1 MKTSR
6 LLSGLGAVAM
16 AVVPVAAQAGTRAAD
31 AGTVSVQPVKMS
43 TVSRSAQ
50 SADEVSEAGGSA
62 TIIGIIAAIAVIIGI
77 IAATGDSD
85 DDRTPGSAL

>member
-31 AGTVSVQPVKMS
+31 TGAISVQPVAMS
-43 TVSRSAQ
+43 GVERGTETVTTK
-50 SADEVSEAGGSA
+50 SELNGSA
-62 TIIGIIAAIAVIIGI
+62 TILAILALLALVAGIAAASG
-77 IAATGDSD
+77 D
-85 DDRTPGSAL
+85 DDTTD

>member
-31 AGTVSVQPVKMS
+31 TGAIAVQPVKMS
-43 TVSRSAQ
+43 GVERGTESVTTK
-50 SADEVSEAGGSA
+50 SELGGSA
-62 TIIGIIAAIAVIIGI
+62 VIIAALAAIAVIVGI
-77 IAATGDSD
+77 IIAVD
-85 DDRTPGSAL
+85 DDDTTD

>member
-31 AGTVSVQPVKMS
+31 SGAIAVQPVKMS
-43 TVSRSAQ
+43 GVERGTETVTTS
-50 SADEVSEAGGSA
+50 SEMGGSTA
-62 TIIGIIAAIAVIIGI
+62 ILAALAVIAVIIGI
-77 IAATGDSD
+77 IIAVD
-85 DDRTPGSAL
+85 DDTTD

>member
-31 AGTVSVQPVKMS
+31 TGAIAVQPVKMS
-43 TVSRSAQ
+43 GVERGTETVTTK
-50 SADEVSEAGGSA
+50 SELGGSA
-62 TIIGIIAAIAVIIGI
+62 TILAVLAAVAVIVGIIIAV
-77 IAATGDSD
+77 D
-85 DDRTPGSAL
+85 DDTTD

>member
-31 AGTVSVQPVKMS
+31 TGAIAVQPVKMS
-43 TVSRSAQ
+43 GVERGTETVTTK
-50 SADEVSEAGGSA
+50 SELGGSA
-62 TIIGIIAAIAVIIGI
+62 TILAVLAAVAIIVGIIIAV
-77 IAATGDSD
+77 D
-85 DDRTPGSAL
+85 DDTTD

>member
-31 AGTVSVQPVKMS
+31 TGAIAVQPVKMS
-43 TVSRSAQ
+43 GVERGTETVTTK
-50 SADEVSEAGGSA
+50 SELGGSA
-62 TIIGIIAAIAVIIGI
+62 TILAVLAAIAVIVGI
-77 IAATGDSD
+77 IVAVD
-85 DDRTPGSAL
+85 DDTTD

>member
-31 AGTVSVQPVKMS
+31 AGEIAVQPVKMS
-43 TVSRSAQ
+43 GVERGTEA
-50 SADEVSEAGGSA
+50 ATSESEIGGSA
-62 TIIGIIAAIAVIIGI
+62 TIVAILAAIAIIVGI
-77 IAATGDSD
+77 IVAVD
-85 DDRTPGSAL
+85 DDTTD

>member
-31 AGTVSVQPVKMS
+31 TGAIAVQPVKMS
-43 TVSRSAQ
+43 GVERGAETVTTS
-50 SADEVSEAGGSA
+50 SEMGGSA
-62 TIIGIIAAIAVIIGI
+62 VILAVLAAVAVIVGIIVAV
-77 IAATGDSD
+77 D
-85 DDRTPGSAL
+85 DDTTD

>member
-31 AGTVSVQPVKMS
+31 TGAIAVQPVKMS
-43 TVSRSAQ
+43 SVDRGTETVTTK
-50 SADEVSEAGGSA
+50 SEMGGSA
-62 TIIGIIAAIAVIIGI
+62 TILAVLAAVAVIVGIIIAV
-77 IAATGDSD
+77 D
-85 DDRTPGSAL
+85 DDTTD